1 MHRGDTG
8 QSVRELHNRLQRLGY
23 AAPFDDDEVFGD
35 ATAAMVEAFQR
46 ARGLPITG
54 EVDDTTWSRL
64 VEAGWH
70 LGDRLLYLTR
80 PFQRGDDVAELQIRL
95 AQLGFDPGR
104 IDGIFGTLLD
114 GALIDFQR
122 NRALEP
128 TGVLTRATLLE
139 LWRMTSIMADRN
151 LVTEAR
157 DRAGFNELPSDLVV
171 VAGSTSL
178 ADAVARDWT
187 LGNLVRLESSNPDE
201 IAATANGAN
210 AAIVL
215 SFQFNVEIQGIHIHY
230 WASYR
235 SHSRR
240 GEQLASALAAALASK
255 DLLPRVEV
263 TGMAL
268 PVLRETRMTTLQVEH
283 GAYDDQ
289 VDEIATIMNALVRK
303 VLHNEPATSV

>member
-1 MHRGDTG
+1 MG
-8 QSVRELHNRLQRLGY
+8 QSVHELHERLQRLGY
-23 AAPFDDDEVFGD
+23 GAPADDDAVFG
-35 ATAAMVEAFQR
+35 AGTEAMVEAFQR

-54 EVDDTTWSRL
+54 QVDATTWARL

-80 PFQRGDDVAELQIRL
+80 PHLRGDDVAELQIRL

-114 GALIDFQR
+114 GAVTDFQR

-128 TGVLTRATLLE
+128 SGVLTRATLLE
-139 LWRMTSIMADRN
+139 LWRMTSIMSDHN

-157 DRAGFNELPSDLVV
+157 DRAGFNELPSDLVM
-171 VAGSTSL
+171 VAGTTSL
-178 ADAVARDWT
+178 AGAVARGWT
-187 LGNLVRLESSNPDE
+187 SGNLVRLESSSAEE

-210 AAIVL
+210 AAVVL
-215 SFQFNVEIQGIHIHY
+215 SFQFNGEIQGIHIHY

-240 GEQLASALAAALASK
+240 GEQLASALAAALANA
-255 DLLPRVEV
+255 DPLPRVEV

-268 PVLRETRMTTLQVEH
+268 PVLRETKMTTLHIEH

-289 VDEIATIMNALVRK
+289 VVEIATIVNGLVRK
-303 VLHNEPATSV
+303 VLHN

>member
-1 MHRGDTG
+1 MIHRGDTG
-8 QSVRELHNRLQRLGY
+8 QSVRELHERLQRLGY
-23 AAPFDDDEVFGD
+23 GAPLDSELVFGD

-54 EVDDTTWSRL
+54 EVDATTWSRL
-64 VEAGWH
+64 LEAGWH

-80 PFQRGDDVAELQIRL
+80 PHQRGDDVAELQIRL

-114 GALIDFQR
+114 GAVSDFQR
-122 NRALEP
+122 NRALEAS
-128 TGVLTRATLLE
+128 GVLTRATLLE
-139 LWRMTSIMADRN
+139 LWRMTSITSDRN
-151 LVTEAR
+151 LVTDAR

-171 VAGSTSL
+171 VAGTSSL
-178 ADAVARDWT
+178 ADAVARDWPS
-187 LGNLVRLESSNPDE
+187 GNLIRLATSNPDE
-201 IAATANGAN
+201 VAATANGAN

-215 SFQFNVEIQGIHIHY
+215 SFQFNGEIQGIHIHY

-240 GEQLASALAAALASK
+240 GEQLASSLAAALANA
-255 DLLPRVEV
+255 DLLLRVEV

-268 PVLRETRMTTLQVEH
+268 PILRETRMTTLYVEH

-289 VDEIATIMNALVRK
+289 FDEIAVVVNDLVRK
-303 VLHNEPATSV
+303 VLHN

>member
-1 MHRGDTG
+1 MIHRGDTG
-8 QSVRELHNRLQRLGY
+8 QSVRELHERLQRLGY
-23 AAPFDDDEVFGD
+23 GAPLDSDVVFGD

-54 EVDDTTWSRL
+54 EVDATTWSRL

-80 PFQRGDDVAELQIRL
+80 PHQRGDDVAELQIRL

-104 IDGIFGTLLD
+104 IDGIFGTLLH
-114 GALIDFQR
+114 GALSDFQR
-122 NRALEP
+122 NRALDP

-139 LWRMTSIMADRN
+139 LWRMTSITSDRN

-157 DRAGFNELPSDLVV
+157 DRAGFNELPSDLVM

-178 ADAVARDWT
+178 AEAVARDWPS
-187 LGNLVRLESSNPDE
+187 GNLVRLASSNADE

-215 SFQFNVEIQGIHIHY
+215 SFQFNGEIQGIHIHY

-240 GEQLASALAAALASK
+240 GEQLASSLAAALANA
-255 DLLPRVEV
+255 DLLARVEV

-268 PVLRETRMTTLQVEH
+268 PVLRETRMMTLHVEH

-289 VDEIATIMNALVRK
+289 VDEIATIINGLVRK
-303 VLHNEPATSV
+303 VLHN

>member
-1 MHRGDTG
+1 MPSERDH
-8 QSVRELHNRLQRLGY
+8 
-23 AAPFDDDEVFGD
+23 VFGD

-54 EVDDTTWSRL
+54 AVDATTWARL

-80 PFQRGDDVAELQIRL
+80 PHLRGDDVAELQIRL

-104 IDGIFGTLLD
+104 IDGIFGTILD
-114 GALIDFQR
+114 GAVTDFQR

-128 TGVLTRATLLE
+128 SGVLTRATLLE
-139 LWRMTSIMADRN
+139 LWRMTSITSDHN

-157 DRAGFNELPSDLVV
+157 DRAGFNELPSDLVII
-171 VAGSTSL
+171 AGTTPL
-178 ADAVARDWT
+178 ATAVARDWT
-187 LGNLVRLESSNPDE
+187 SGNVIRVESSNPEE
-201 IAATANGAN
+201 IAATANGAD

-215 SFQFNVEIQGIHIHY
+215 SIQFNSEIQGIHLHY

-240 GEQLASALAAALASK
+240 GEQLASALAAALASR

-268 PVLRETRMTTLQVEH
+268 PVLRETRMTTLHVEH
-283 GAYDDQ
+283 GAFDDQ
-289 VDEIATIMNALVRK
+289 VSEIASIVTALVRK
-303 VLHNEPATSV
+303 VLHN

>member
-1 MHRGDTG
+1 
-8 QSVRELHNRLQRLGY
+8 
-23 AAPFDDDEVFGD
+23 
-35 ATAAMVEAFQR
+35 MVEAFQR

-54 EVDDTTWSRL
+54 AVDATTWARL
-64 VEAGWH
+64 VEAGWR
-70 LGDRLLYLTR
+70 LGDRLLYLAR
-80 PFQRGDDVAELQIRL
+80 PYQRGDDVAELQIRL

-114 GALIDFQR
+114 GALSDFQR
-122 NRALEP
+122 NRALES

-139 LWRMTSIMADRN
+139 LWRMTSITSDRS
-151 LVTEAR
+151 LVTDAR
-157 DRAGFNELPSDLVV
+157 DRAGFNELPSDLVL

-178 ADAVARDWT
+178 ADAVARTWSSA
-187 LGNLVRLESSNPDE
+187 NLIRLESSNPDE
-201 IAATANGAN
+201 IAATANDAH

-215 SFQFNVEIQGIHIHY
+215 SFQFDGAIQGIHIHY

-240 GEQLASALAAALASK
+240 GEQLASAIAAALADT

-268 PVLRETRMTTLQVEH
+268 PVLRETRMTTLHVEH

-289 VDEIATIMNALVRK
+289 VGEIAAIMNGLVRK
-303 VLHNEPATSV
+303 VLHN

>member
-1 MHRGDTG
+1 MH
-8 QSVRELHNRLQRLGY
+8 ERLQRLGY
-23 AAPFDDDEVFGD
+23 GAPADGDAVFGEG
-35 ATAAMVEAFQR
+35 TEAMVEAFQR

-54 EVDDTTWSRL
+54 EVDATTWSRL

-80 PFQRGDDVAELQIRL
+80 PHLRGDDVAELQIRL

-114 GALIDFQR
+114 GAVTDFQR

-128 TGVLTRATLLE
+128 SGVLTRSTLLE
-139 LWRMTSIMADRN
+139 LWRMTSIMADHN

-157 DRAGFNELPSDLVV
+157 DRAGFNELPSDLVL
-171 VAGSTSL
+171 VAGTTSL
-178 ADAVARDWT
+178 ADAVARGWT
-187 LGNLVRLESSNPDE
+187 SGNLIRLESSNPEE
-201 IAATANGAN
+201 IAATANGA
-210 AAIVL
+210 AAAVVL
-215 SFQFNVEIQGIHIHY
+215 SFQFNGEIQGIHIHY

-240 GEQLASALAAALASK
+240 GEQLASALASALAST

-268 PVLRETRMTTLQVEH
+268 PVLRETKMMTLHVEH

-289 VDEIATIMNALVRK
+289 VDEIATIMNGLVRK
-303 VLHNEPATSV
+303 VLHN